1 MIVDA
6 LDQLHVF
13 KTHLELV
20 GIDTSMIDNADVI
33 KFGGVLKTGNVIG
46 RIDLEGD
53 ISVWKKHYDDLL
65 EEMKS
70 ERAFRVVL
78 GLEKVLAMYEDM
90 PRELERFF
98 GLAIRSYLGDK
109 RRITAYF
116 VNIDL
121 IKEKTAKEL
130 WEDMSRVFGV
140 EMVEGEVTL
149 RILKSIE
156 FPEYGQEVRINAWEL
171 QKHLTG

>member
-1 MIVDA
+1 M
-6 LDQLHVF
+6 
-13 KTHLELV
+13 
-20 GIDTSMIDNADVI
+20 
-33 KFGGVLKTGNVIG
+33 
-46 RIDLEGD
+46 
-53 ISVWKKHYDDLL
+53 
-65 EEMKS
+65 
-70 ERAFRVVL
+70 L